1 MFLSQLLSLLYVYLS
16 FLFEVSLR
24 ANEYF
29 ADSFAGIAFDLFDP
43 SSDTFKALFIIDS
56 IG

>member
-1 MFLSQLLSLLYVYLS
+1 MFLSQLLSLLYIYLS